1 MASLLEQI
9 GNDISKV
16 FSPSLPGDL
25 GTFDEH
31 LDFIIPKVAPYGED
45 LSETNFWVDK
55 RWREVRDDEAFHEVF
70 LHIFNTGGEYMMVVD
85 GNIFKGTWKQLSGS
99 NSMIMEISGRSELF
113 ELRYLNNDFLILSKH
128 GDQARKGQRR
138 YFMLVRD
145 GVARGK
151 HGDIDWHNAMEA
163 MFNVWRENSLSLWAW
178 FIFILIIGL
187 MVFWLR

>member
-16 FSPSLPGDL
+16 FSPSLPPNL

-45 LSETNFWVDK
+45 LRETGFWLSK

-70 LHIFNTGGEYMMVVD
+70 LHIFNPGGEYMMVVD
-85 GNIFKGTWKQLSGS
+85 GNIFKGAWKQLHDS
-99 NSMIMEISGRSELF
+99 NSLIIEISGRSELF

-128 GDQARKGQRR
+128 GDQARKGLRR
-138 YFMLVRD
+138 YFMMAREGAVR
-145 GVARGK
+145 
-151 HGDIDWHNAMEA
+151 GDMDWRNMMEG
-163 MFNVWRENSLSLWAW
+163 MFNIWRENSLSLWAW
-178 FIFILIIGL
+178 FIFILIIGI